1 MIDFKEKYKAY
12 TNLQLLYILNNSDDY
27 QPEAVE
33 AAKEIISGRQLSP
46 DEIAMLKEELETE
59 AEANRAASENSP
71 LNRAINAGRSA
82 SQLFVGTPETAANAS
97 ERRLWII
104 ALLPVSIIF
113 IITFFFDSSLLLFLF
128 SEDSG
133 SWEFYDILFIHWLIT
148 YPLTFYLLF
157 KKKNWGW
164 KLAVFLLSGSVSGNI
179 GAIIFSLLHQND
191 PPSPLDVFL
200 AIPAPETYILPLV
213 FFGFSL
219 AVYAHKKIRAIFAAP
234 LNQFW
239 LIFGISFGLQML
251 LYLI

>member
-1 MIDFKEKYKAY
+1 MSDFKEKYKAY

-27 QPEAVE
+27 QPKAVE
-33 AAKEIISGRQLSP
+33 AAKEIISGRQLNP
-46 DEIAMLKEELETE
+46 EELAQLNNELETE
-59 AEANRAASENSP
+59 KQAHRAATENSP

-82 SQLFVGTPETAANAS
+82 SQLFIGTPETAATAS

-113 IITFFFDSSLLLFLF
+113 TWQLLSNFDLLLFMF
-128 SEDSG
+128 SENSV
-133 SWEFYDILFIHWLIT
+133 SWDFFDILFIHWLIT
-148 YPLTFYLLF
+148 YPLTLYLLF

-164 KLAVFLLSGSVSGNI
+164 KLAVFLLSGLVSGNI
-179 GAIIFSLLHQND
+179 GAMIFSIVRQDD
-191 PPSPLDVFL
+191 PPSPLDAFF
-200 AIPAPETYILPLV
+200 ATPSPETYIIPLLFLGV
-213 FFGFSL
+213 NL
-219 AVYAHKKIRAIFAAP
+219 TVYAHKKIRAIFKAP